1 MTPAYAMKRQISENI
16 NSSDVYYCNFLPH
29 PPSLKW
35 VGSSVSPSFSS
46 VIQVLSN
53 KDNDQSWGNE
63 LKSKP

>member
-16 NSSDVYYCNFLPH
+16 NSSDVYNCNFLPQ
-29 PPSLKW
+29 PPSSEW
-35 VGSSVSPSFSS
+35 VGASVSPSFSL